1 MEEHGKDYYF
11 LTPKEFKAK
20 IEEEAFY
27 EWEEV
32 YPNLFYGTLKSE
44 VDRIWQNGQHVVFD
58 IDVVGGLNLKKIFGK
73 RALSTFVKVKDVETL
88 RERLSARNTESE
100 DQLTVRIEKAWQEM
114 QRANEFDFI
123 LVNEN
128 LETAVGE
135 IKQEILKFISK

>member
-11 LTPKEFKAK
+11 ITPTEFKAK
-20 IEEEAFY
+20 IEEDAFY

-58 IDVVGGLNLKKIFGK
+58 IDVVGGLNLKKILGK
-73 RALSTFVKVKDVETL
+73 RALSTFVKVKNVETL

-128 LETAVGE
+128 LEMAVGE